1 MAIFIPED
9 KILEIK
15 NAADIVDMVSEVVHL
30 KKAGKNF
37 VGLCPFHTEKT
48 PSFTVSAEKQIFY
61 CFGCGAGGNIF
72 SFLMKNEGLA
82 FPEAAR
88 SLARRYGIDIPSH
101 SLTPE
106 QKKRM
111 SERESLLEINRQA
124 MDFFSQA
131 LRRDTSGQ
139 VAMAYLKKRDLSS
152 DIINRFN
159 IGYAPRGWDHL
170 LNFFSK
176 KGVPLARV
184 EKSGLILPKKDG
196 RGYYD
201 RFRDRIV
208 FPIIDV
214 NQTVIGFGGRVMDD
228 SLPKY
233 LNSPETPVY
242 NKSRSLYGL
251 HLSKDKCRKAQSVYI
266 VEGYLDLLT
275 LHQHGIENAV
285 ATLGTALTA
294 DHVRMLSRYVPRMIL
309 VYDSDE
315 AGIRSALRCI
325 DIFWKEHV
333 DFSRG
338 DVFREEKADTH
349 ILVLPAGHDPDSY
362 VFEHGPEEFLKAAS
376 KSPGIITFLMN
387 RAVDKYGL
395 STEGKIRIIS
405 ELQQSL
411 AAIND
416 RVAQALYIKQLAE
429 RIGIAE
435 TAILERI
442 RDISTDKSRRIS
454 PDVPTS
460 APLSGSKI
468 RDEKESVLDAK
479 GTEGIL
485 TGSRV
490 ERQIIA
496 MMIQFPEILP
506 DVNNYKVLELFNDDT
521 LKRIG
526 ESILEF
532 NPTSA
537 DQVSELM
544 SQADDRQTQ
553 ALIASLAIGDESW
566 NRKGCLR
573 LLGKFVEGGRK
584 LRDGGLLEMQIKAAE
599 KINDHELLLKLLAQ
613 KQKMAERSEKQK
625 MAILNDN

>member
-48 PSFTVSAEKQIFY
+48 PSFTVSPEKQIFY

-72 SFLMKNEGLA
+72 SFLMKNEGLT

-88 SLARRYGIDIPSH
+88 SLARRYGIEIPS
-101 SLTPE
+101 SGLTPE
-106 QKKRM
+106 QKKRIT
-111 SERESLLEINRQA
+111 ERESLMDINRQA
-124 MDFFSQA
+124 MDFFSRA
-131 LRRDTSGQ
+131 LHSGASGQ
-139 VAMAYLKKRDLSS
+139 AAMAYLRKRGLSS
-152 DIINRFN
+152 DIIDRFN
-159 IGYAPRGWDHL
+159 IGYAPKGWDHL
-170 LNFFSK
+170 LNFFAK

-184 EKSGLILPKKDG
+184 ELSGLILPKKDG

-214 NQTVIGFGGRVMDD
+214 NLAVIGFGGRVMDD
-228 SLPKY
+228 TLPKY

-251 HLSKDKCRKAQSVYI
+251 HLSKDKCRQAQTVYI

-315 AGIRSALRCI
+315 AGLRSALRCI

-349 ILVLPAGHDPDSY
+349 ILVLPDGHDPDSY
-362 VFEHGPEEFLKAAS
+362 LRDRGADEFEKAAGHA
-376 KSPGIITFLMN
+376 PGIISFLIEQSIAMH
-387 RAVDKYGL
+387 GL
-395 STEGKIRIIS
+395 STEGKIRIVTDLKGPLS
-405 ELQQSL
+405 
-411 AAIND
+411 AIND
-416 RVAQALYIKQLAE
+416 NVARSLYVKQLAE
-429 RIGIAE
+429 RIGLEEKIILEKVREDSSEKDKKDMGRDKKYPERQGSRLEQQIVAMMLQFP
-435 TAILERI
+435 AILPEIKKYNVIEFIENDHLQMIGRTI
-442 RDISTDKSRRIS
+442 LEHRIS
-454 PDVPTS
+454 
-460 APLSGSKI
+460 
-468 RDEKESVLDAK
+468 SV
-479 GTEGIL
+479 E
-485 TGSRV
+485 
-490 ERQIIA
+490 QI
-496 MMIQFPEILP
+496 
-506 DVNNYKVLELFNDDT
+506 
-521 LKRIG
+521 
-526 ESILEF
+526 
-532 NPTSA
+532 
-537 DQVSELM
+537 SELL
-544 SQADDRQTQ
+544 SCIADPEQQRLIT
-553 ALIASLAIGDESW
+553 ALAMVEESWDES
-566 NRKGCLR
+566 GCM
-573 LLGKFVEGGRK
+573 K
-584 LRDGGLLEMQIKAAE
+584 LILQFIKQGQKRRDHQILDQIKAAE
-599 KINDHELLLKLLAQ
+599 KENDQETLNSLL
-613 KQKMAERSEKQK
+613 REKQK
-625 MAILNDN
+625 LAMRSQKQPLI